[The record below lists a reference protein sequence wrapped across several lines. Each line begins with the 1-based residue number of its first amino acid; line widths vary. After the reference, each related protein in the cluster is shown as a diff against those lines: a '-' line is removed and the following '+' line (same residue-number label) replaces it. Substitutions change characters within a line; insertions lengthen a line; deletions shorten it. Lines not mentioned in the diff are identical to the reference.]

1 MNVQVETLPHCITT
15 LRVEVPPDKVTAAW
29 SSIAQDYAR
38 QARIPG
44 YRPGKAPRAIIEK
57 KFQKEIREE
66 VEKRLLGESTREAI
80 SEKKLRVLALS
91 NVEDV
96 EFSDDKSL
104 RFSATLVTAPEFETP
119 EYKGIPVTA
128 ASTEV
133 TDAEVEEALEN
144 LRDQYADFEDIADRG
159 LEMDDY
165 AVIDYTGRI
174 DGKPVHEVFPKAG
187 KPLSS
192 NHDFWIRLT
201 PESFFP
207 GFSEALLGAVPDETR
222 EVEIE
227 VPQDFVVEE
236 MRGVKIGYVV
246 TVKGVKRKQL
256 PEINDEFA
264 AKVAQGKTAADLRG
278 LALDELQ
285 RQKEIQAAG
294 EKRAQV
300 MAHLLSK
307 VECELP
313 ENMVRGET
321 RRLLGEIVKENQS
334 RGVTDEVI
342 RENEKDLLSSAA
354 RSARDRLK
362 GTFILLRIAE
372 AEKIGVTREELQGRI
387 AALAAR
393 YGMAFDKMLKELQK
407 REALDQI
414 NEEILTGKVLDFL
427 VANASVQTAEAKAE

>member
-1 MNVQVETLPHCITT
+1 MNVQVETLPHCLTT
-15 LRVEVPPDKVTAAW
+15 LRVEIPPDKVNAAW
-29 SSIAQDYAR
+29 SSIAQDFAK

-44 YRPGKAPRAIIEK
+44 YRPGKAPRNVIEK

-80 SEKKLRVLALS
+80 SEKKLRVLSLA

-119 EYKGIPVTA
+119 EYKGIPLTVQ
-128 ASTEV
+128 SVEV
-133 TDAEVEEALEN
+133 TDTEVDEALEN
-144 LRDQYADFEDIADRG
+144 LRNQYADFEDITERG

-165 AVIDYTGRI
+165 AVIDYTGTI

-187 KPLSS
+187 KPLSG
-192 NHDFWIRLT
+192 NNDFWIRLT

-207 GFSEALLGAVPDETR
+207 GFANALLGAKPDETR

-227 VPQDFVVEE
+227 VPQDFAVEE
-236 MRGVKIGYVV
+236 MRGQKIRYDVKI
-246 TVKGVKRKQL
+246 KGVKRKNL

-264 AKVAQGKTAADLRG
+264 AKVVQGKTAADLRE
-278 LALDELQ
+278 LAKDELK
-285 RQKEIQAAG
+285 RQKENQAAG
-294 EKRAQV
+294 EKRAQI
-300 MAHLLSK
+300 MKHLLSK

-321 RRLLGEIVKENQS
+321 RRLLAEIVKENQS
-334 RGVTDEVI
+334 RGVTEEVI
-342 RENEKDLLSSAA
+342 RENEKDLLASAGQ
-354 RSARDRLK
+354 SARERLK
-362 GTFILLRIAE
+362 GSFILMRIAE
-372 AEKIGVTREELQGRI
+372 AEKISVTREEFQSRI
-387 AALAAR
+387 AALGAR
-393 YGMAFDKMLKELQK
+393 YGMAYDKMLKELEK

-427 VANASVQTAEAKAE
+427 VANASVAEAKAE